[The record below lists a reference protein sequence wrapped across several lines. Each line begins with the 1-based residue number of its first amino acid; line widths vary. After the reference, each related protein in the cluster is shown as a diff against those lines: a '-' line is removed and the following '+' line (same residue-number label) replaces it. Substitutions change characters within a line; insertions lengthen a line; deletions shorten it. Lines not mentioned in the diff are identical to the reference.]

1 MSKLNYP
8 LKIADVLRDK
18 LRELAADQIAVI
30 GDGSIGRERAFDI
43 QFSHERPTASGRMMR
58 PVLS

>member
-30 GDGSIGRERAFDI
+30 GDGSIGRERVFDI
-43 QFSHERPTASGRMMR
+43 QFSHERRTADA
-58 PVLS
+58 